1 MSFKKQT
8 TFFDYQ
14 LIVSDSDSLLQAVRI
29 GQGYFNHQRAP
40 TVKNSFTLDFT
51 TAAEKLIQDV
61 LSSVSAEGTRSPA
74 TTRTL
79 LADEEYVNI

>member
-14 LIVSDSDSLLQAVRI
+14 LIVSDYFSLPVKV

-40 TVKNSFTLDFT
+40 TVRNSFTLDFT